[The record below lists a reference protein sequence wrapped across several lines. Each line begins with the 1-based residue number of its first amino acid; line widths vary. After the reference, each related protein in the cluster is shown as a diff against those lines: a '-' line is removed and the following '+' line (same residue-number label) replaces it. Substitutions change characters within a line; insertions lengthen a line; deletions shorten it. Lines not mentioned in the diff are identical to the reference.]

1 MPVGLPSTQQPSLN
15 DQLALGRR
23 LEAERLASEK
33 TREWNTYMARQPNRN
48 TYDCWAAWRNS
59 GGSSLDDQAI
69 LRREAQACEAKN
81 AWPLDGPFPQDKTL
95 NTPFSMLLPE
105 LEAKDREGFDSFIKV
120 SRSGTGAANI
130 VTGPFTVSQNFGQQG
145 TFEVLGPSDY
155 DVRVLSDIDN
165 EAWNR
170 RDVRGEFQRRID
182 VEDERRRLEATLLAQ
197 AQIEREAQ
205 RIVPDSTPALAPPLV
220 DQLREITGGLVPS
233 LNTWAASTGTT
244 LTPQSVLALAP
255 PESLVVVIGGAVG
268 LIVFVGAIYYYRNKP
283 PR

>member
-1 MPVGLPSTQQPSLN
+1 MPVGFPSAQQPSLN
-15 DQLALGRR
+15 EQLALGRR
-23 LEAERLASEK
+23 LEAERLAGER
-33 TREWNTYMARQPNRN
+33 TREWDAYMSRQPERN
-48 TYDCWAAWRNS
+48 TYNCVAELED
-59 GGSSLDDQAI
+59 
-69 LRREAQACEAKN
+69 LRRRGYGSMAQPFPSDAFERARACLARN
-81 AWPLDGPFPQDKTL
+81 DWPLDGPFPQIE
-95 NTPFSMLLPE
+95 SMVRVSSAPSPG
-105 LEAKDREGFDSFIKV
+105 KDREGFDLPRPSPFGIALA
-120 SRSGTGAANI
+120 TFHAAQTSWYPQ
-130 VTGPFTVSQNFGQQG
+130 VW
-145 TFEVLGPSDY
+145 EVKGPSDY

-197 AQIEREAQ
+197 AQIEQEAQ

-283 PR
+283 SR